1 MIIFL
6 SDIGV
11 EDIKLHTENA
21 PQNAIYTSTTSAKQF
36 LKVIGDYLNEQ
47 LVTDVLAAGEF
58 SVLADEST
66 NEGDRSQMAVF
77 IRFVNVTS
85 HKVQERFLGV
95 VKLAKSKKAE
105 DLHDIIM
112 KLLEAKG
119 LDSSLIRFSGLDGTN
134 AMSGERKGLQ
144 RLIRHTSPY
153 AQYLNYKN
161 HRLALRLVHL
171 IPKYQ
176 KLTELDGL
184 LISLWKTF
192 KYSSIKQSI
201 FEEAQMRQDLKPLKI
216 TKACVTRWLTHGEP
230 CIRVTIRFLPLL
242 DALDSISGLSHSWK
256 LLEI

>member
-58 SVLADEST
+58 SVLADESKD
-66 NEGDRSQMAVF
+66 EGDRSQMAVF

-112 KLLEAKG
+112 KLLEA
-119 LDSSLIRFSGLDGTN
+119 T
-134 AMSGERKGLQ
+134 
-144 RLIRHTSPY
+144 
-153 AQYLNYKN
+153 
-161 HRLALRLVHL
+161 
-171 IPKYQ
+171 
-176 KLTELDGL
+176 
-184 LISLWKTF
+184 
-192 KYSSIKQSI
+192 
-201 FEEAQMRQDLKPLKI
+201 
-216 TKACVTRWLTHGEP
+216 
-230 CIRVTIRFLPLL
+230 
-242 DALDSISGLSHSWK
+242 
-256 LLEI
+256 